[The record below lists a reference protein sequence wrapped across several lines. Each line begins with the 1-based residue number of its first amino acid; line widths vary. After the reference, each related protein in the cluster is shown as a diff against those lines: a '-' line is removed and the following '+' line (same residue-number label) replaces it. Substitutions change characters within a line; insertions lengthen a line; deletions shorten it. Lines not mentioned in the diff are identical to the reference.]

1 MPKKIDSLRTDIQ
14 QINEE
19 IIALIAERIQTAQQI
34 GKIKDEKNKP
44 IHQPDQ
50 ERRVLEF
57 CKKKAKQENISPEDI
72 ESVFSTIIAMSR
84 RSQNSEW

>member
-1 MPKKIDSLRTDIQ
+1 MPKNIKSLRTDIQ

-34 GKIKDEKNKP
+34 GKIKDEQNKP

-57 CKKKAKQENISPEDI
+57 CKQKAKQENISSKDI

-84 RSQNSEW
+84 RSQNSE